1 MRIQSIAIAIAA
13 VFMVSQASAFF
24 AWDGAGDPAANGFTA
39 GGGDPASIW
48 SFDTPSA
55 GFLKQN
61 TGVGQSGNLKLTTA
75 SEELVYASGWSV
87 EFGLEVISSPG
98 HTSYAIF
105 SSATDDAGGVLV
117 RHSPTEVRISK
128 PSESSHLDVA
138 ISPGPHVFRFS
149 RPPGA
154 SYISVFIDGVLA
166 HGVRGDDA
174 AFGPSR
180 LVFGDGTGG
189 QDGEAIWDYLMTNG
203 NTSTAITA
211 LGQAEEDAAAGSS
224 ALLSCESDLATCQAD
239 LAALATCASDLADCL
254 ADCTTCA
261 ELETG
266 IVDAVC
272 NVLAPC
278 PATSPQALEDAVTA
292 LANSVLNNTNIC
304 DTDAATCLSTIIGNL
319 PLK

>member
-1 MRIQSIAIAIAA
+1 MRIQSIAIAITA

-24 AWDGAGDPAANGFTA
+24 VWDGAGDPAANGFTA

-61 TGVGQSGNLKLTTA
+61 TGIGQSGNLDLITA
-75 SEELVYASGWSV
+75 SEELVYAGGWSV

-98 HTSYAIF
+98 QTSYAVF

-239 LAALATCASDLADCL
+239 LASLATCASDLADCL
-254 ADCTTCA
+254 ADCATCA

-272 NVLAPC
+272 NVLAPY

-292 LANSVLNNTNIC
+292 LANSVLDNANIC
-304 DTDAATCLSTIIGNL
+304 DTDAATCLATIIGNL